1 MHKTDDLI
9 AQALAAEDRDLLV
22 RHAEPGYFTQAFGL
36 FRGTLGWVIWL
47 AYLTGVAA
55 FIGFAIALWQA
66 WTSVDVAVVVRWG
79 VVAVVLFQYSA
90 MIKAFLGSHLE
101 ANRLL
106 REVKRVELQVA
117 MLRAGETSGH

>member
-1 MHKTDDLI
+1 
-9 AQALAAEDRDLLV
+9 
-22 RHAEPGYFTQAFGL
+22 
-36 FRGTLGWVIWL
+36 
-47 AYLTGVAA
+47 VAA
-55 FIGFAIALWQA
+55 FIGFAVALWQA